1 VADVATASF
10 GSVATSQPCH
20 YRAIRSGPDRAP
32 ADNYGQRQVRV
43 QFLESR
49 QLLRASTP
57 QLAYSLSQ
65 AEAVGAS
72 QEDSPPGLFRLFI
85 LASDLQADNLAD

>member
-1 VADVATASF
+1 VHGRCSARLTDLVLVDDMSD
-10 GSVATSQPCH
+10 GLISKE
-20 YRAIRSGPDRAP
+20 AIV
-32 ADNYGQRQVRV
+32 VRV
-43 QFLESR
+43 KFLESR